1 MLNDGIVCVLPLWLM
16 WHVLCFRVWIQFWV
30 VIHHCATRS
39 GIQGGGIRGLVLL
52 TLSQYFFQHLFSKL
66 WVLTEC
72 LVGFFGEVLFR
83 NKWLLSGGCFDSLT
97 TVFGDLRILTL
108 LFWNDQFVGT
118 HVNMS
123 YYLKSEQICVIILFL
138 IKYCVPAYKLYSTDM
153 RNSSS
158 NLFLVKILANITF
171 IYFSIKMRIK
181 MQHLIIL

>member
-83 NKWLLSGGCFDSLT
+83 NKWLLPGVLWFSNNCWCF
-97 TVFGDLRILTL
+97 
-108 LFWNDQFVGT
+108 WW
-118 HVNMS
+118 
-123 YYLKSEQICVIILFL
+123 
-138 IKYCVPAYKLYSTDM
+138 
-153 RNSSS
+153 SS
-158 NLFLVKILANITF
+158 NTHTPLLKWSICWHTCKHVIQFEISCRANLCHNIMF
-171 IYFSIKMRIK
+171 N
-181 MQHLIIL
+181 